1 MKYLLLFIILLIQT
15 ISANNEFVKE
25 EQAVFEQDPYIL
37 LKTQPEENQFNNS
50 LNYLNEKEVE
60 IIPES
65 KNLYLSYIEFPKNI
79 YKNQRFEIVLKAL
92 ITTDEFDTIETRFV
106 DSKNMNVLNAEQPWM
121 AVDKNS
127 FENRFFF
134 KAYEE
139 DFILPTFQVLLYKNE
154 QLVDLAYLKPKEIR
168 FSKLANGDN
177 SFSNIIAKDLIINTY
192 KTKQYN
198 NKELL
203 TILDIDATYSN
214 LEDFYLKEFSKDQGI
229 SSIEDEYPKQ
239 HILYYVVAP
248 IHKKELAFTYFN
260 TTLNKFNT
268 ISIPLKLEDELVST
282 QTDLNPNNSNFELY
296 KKIALLVVLLL
307 FLIMFIWKRR
317 YIYLIIVLILT
328 IFAII
333 YLMPN
338 KNIIVKKGS
347 FVYILPTNKSTVFY
361 EFKNNR
367 KVEVL
372 TKKDEFIKIMFTDS
386 NLNKIIGWV
395 KEESFGKN

>member
-1 MKYLLLFIILLIQT
+1 MKYILFIILLIQT
-15 ISANNEFVKE
+15 IFANNDFVKE
-25 EQAVFEQDPYIL
+25 ELPVFQQDPHIL
-37 LKTQPEENQFNNS
+37 LRTQPEDNQFNNS

-60 IIPES
+60 IIPTS

-106 DSKNMNVLNAEQPWM
+106 DSKNMNVLNPEQPWM

-168 FSKLANGDN
+168 FSKLAKGDN

-248 IHKKELAFTYFN
+248 IHKKELSFTYFN
-260 TTLNKFNT
+260 TTLNRFNT
-268 ISIPLKLEDELVST
+268 VSIPLKLEDELVST

-307 FLIMFIWKRR
+307 FLILFIWKRR
-317 YIYLIIVLILT
+317 YIYLIVVLILT
-328 IFAII
+328 IVSII

-338 KNIIVKKGS
+338 KNLIVKKGS
-347 FVYILPTNKSTVFY
+347 LVYILPTNKSTIFY

-372 TKKDEFIKIMFTDS
+372 TQKNEYIKIMFTDS

-395 KEESFGKN
+395 KEDSFGKN